1 MASFSRRVSSKTVD
15 TIKGIIADATIV
27 LSINGKEDA
36 LNIEVR
42 ERE

>member
-15 TIKGIIADATIV
+15 TIKGITADATSV